1 MLIKYSNDFN
11 MKCIKNLCK
20 IKGIKFISNLKK
32 SYILSVLNE
41 YNACKLIQDKVRIK
55 LISETF
61 CPISHEQLKYPFI
74 SLNFSGK
81 FFYYDFKTF
90 VMYLNKTQDFRDPCT
105 RQIIS
110 DKKLCDINKLIR
122 YYYGKA
128 SNKILISKNMIK
140 NNDLNIV
147 TYCLYDL
154 INEIENK
161 NLTIDEMYSVILPRF
176 IYYIYYLINNHS
188 PEDTRIIVS
197 ACKES
202 ITNRVILDYLNLIEV
217 LNSIV

>member
-1 MLIKYSNDFN
+1 MLIKYSNEFN
-11 MKCIKNLCK
+11 MKCIKKLCK

-32 SYILSVLNE
+32 SYVLIVLNE
-41 YNACKLIQDKVRIK
+41 YNACKLIQDKVRNK
-55 LISETF
+55 LISEAC
-61 CPISHEQLKYPFI
+61 CPISHEPLKYPFI

-81 FFYYDFKTF
+81 FFYYDFKTL
-90 VMYLNKTQDFRDPCT
+90 VTYLNKTQDFRDPCT
-105 RQIIS
+105 RQVIS
-110 DKKLCDINKLIR
+110 DKKLCDINKLVR
-122 YYYGKA
+122 YYYGKT

-154 INEIENK
+154 INEIEHK
-161 NLTIDEMYSVILPRF
+161 ILTIDEMYNVILPRF

-188 PEDTRIIVS
+188 LEDARAIIT

-202 ITNRVILDYLNLIEV
+202 ITHKVILDYLTLIEV
-217 LNSIV
+217 LNYC